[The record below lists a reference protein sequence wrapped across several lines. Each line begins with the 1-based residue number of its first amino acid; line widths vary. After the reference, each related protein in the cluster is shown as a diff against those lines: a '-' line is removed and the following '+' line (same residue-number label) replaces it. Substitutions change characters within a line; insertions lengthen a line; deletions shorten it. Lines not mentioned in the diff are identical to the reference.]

1 MNGLKK
7 GASRLER
14 GLRAEGARRLDAARA
29 AAGESVRRMEA
40 RARADA
46 RWRDRT
52 GLARN
57 SIRGCAAESGGK
69 ITISLTGGA
78 PYQAALEAG
87 GYAVIKP
94 TVLNL
99 APEFL
104 RALAREGGP

>member
-1 MNGLKK
+1 M
-7 GASRLER
+7 ET
-14 GLRAEGARRLDAARA
+14 RAK
-29 AAGESVRRMEA
+29 
-40 RARADA
+40 ADA

-52 GLARN
+52 GRARN

-78 PYQAALEAG
+78 PYASALEAG
-87 GYAVIKP
+87 GYQVIKP

-104 RALAREGGP
+104 RALAREGDA

>member
-1 MNGLKK
+1 MKGLKLD
-7 GASRLER
+7 ASRLAR
-14 GLRAEGARRLDAARA
+14 GLRAEGARRLGAARA
-29 AAGESVRRMEA
+29 AAGETARSMET
-40 RARADA
+40 RAKADA

-52 GLARN
+52 GRARN

-78 PYQAALEAG
+78 PYASALEAG
-87 GYAVIKP
+87 GYQVIKP

-104 RALAREGGP
+104 RALAREGDA